1 MHISAWQRHSHRN
14 ATIYQVKFGPQRRK
28 LADEEIAHLEE
39 ADQQTEV

>member
-1 MHISAWQRHSHRN
+1 MN
-14 ATIYQVKFGPQRRK
+14 AILQVKFGSQSRK